1 MRTTWNGSLSFGLVS
16 IPVGLAPATKPA
28 ARQSDVSF
36 RMLHRECGT
45 PIRQKRWCPQ
55 HDREVSPDEIVKGW
69 EVSKGQFVLVED
81 EDLEALERTDDSRAI
96 EITQF
101 VRLEDVDPIFF
112 DRTYFLVPGQAPAQ
126 RRPYALLL
134 QAMRDSGAAALG
146 RFVRSGRES
155 LCLVRAR
162 GDALALET
170 LYLAEDVYSQ
180 AEIEEALDGIEV
192 KAPEPAAPA
201 SDTAP
206 PQPTGTSTDATSS
219 TPEVKPA
226 RRRRGRPAE
235 HPWEEAAGYVD
246 DWVEKVGPLERDE
259 NGVPIIQ
266 RGIDQM
272 LKGFNKAKDPKP
284 PNERQIRTWIDD
296 HAERT
301 NKWWEATSDSTTA
314 SVRK

>member
-1 MRTTWNGSLSFGLVS
+1 MGKWMSFAEAVARAGSLVDLLVRLREGYPVARCAGFLLDGKPTGEAGRK
-16 IPVGLAPATKPA
+16 IPADWWNEDTAHHINPA
-28 ARQSDVSF
+28 AGRAVF
-36 RMLHRECGT
+36 PLNAGIEGAT
-45 PIRQKRWCPQ
+45 FEKVAIG
-55 HDREVSPDEIVKGW
+55 IGI
-69 EVSKGQFVLVED
+69 
-81 EDLEALERTDDSRAI
+81 DS
-96 EITQF
+96 
-101 VRLEDVDPIFF
+101 
-112 DRTYFLVPGQAPAQ
+112 
-126 RRPYALLL
+126 
-134 QAMRDSGAAALG
+134 AA
-146 RFVRSGRES
+146 V
-155 LCLVRAR
+155 
-162 GDALALET
+162 DALWPL
-170 LYLAEDVYSQ
+170 V
-180 AEIEEALDGIEV
+180 
-192 KAPEPAAPA
+192 APEPAAPA